1 MGRGNE
7 NENGVKREVKKERNL
22 GEGNERKVAN
32 VSRCGARGHD
42 DIHKVYQHNSL
53 HVPLLIYTFQNTT
66 LSAC

>member
-7 NENGVKREVKKERNL
+7 NGNDVKREVKKERNL

-42 DIHKVYQHNSL
+42 DIHKVYQHNFL
-53 HVPLLIYTFQNTT
+53 HVPSLISAFQNTT
-66 LSAC
+66 FNAC